1 MNHPYPF
8 YRQGNGD
15 SEKGNDLPKMHKKP
29 HTQNFNASAPNPH
42 PLSPPRQ
49 LLFTFQSSAFLFFF
63 WSIKKFIYN
72 VMLHI
77 HYVCHIP
84 KDILPIFLYHVI
96 GCIMDKSSE
105 A

>member
-1 MNHPYPF
+1 
-8 YRQGNGD
+8 
-15 SEKGNDLPKMHKKP
+15 MHKKP
-29 HTQNFNASAPNPH
+29 HTQTSMLLPQIPTLFLHQDNSY
-42 PLSPPRQ
+42 SPFKAQ
-49 LLFTFQSSAFLFFF
+49 LFFF

-77 HYVCHIP
+77 HYVWHIP